1 MVTVG
6 LLVRLEAKPGKEA
19 QVSDF
24 LESAVGVV
32 GSEPATTAW
41 FAIRVG
47 PTTFG
52 IFDVFP
58 DENGRRGHFAGR
70 AAAALRTSASELLA
84 QPPDI
89 EMLDVLAAKVP
100 A

>member
-6 LLVRLEAKPGKEA
+6 LLIRLEARPGKEA
-19 QVSDF
+19 DLVHF
-24 LESAVGVV
+24 LERGLEMVRD
-32 GSEPATTAW
+32 EPATTAW
-41 FAIRVG
+41 FAIRLG